1 MPTDVDSLQVKLRET
16 QNELDETKVKLEK
29 SLEVSMATKWF
40 VILFVSFSLFNYS
53 HCVLF
58 YLQDKNKLERKL
70 GDMEEDFKVGLI
82 ITLNISIV
90 LHTTR
95 HYSTLLH
102 TTILHYTPHHFT
114 QYHTN
119 PHHSIPL
126 HSTPYHFTLLH
137 TTSCHSIPLHSTPY
151 HFIPLHIRCVTI
163 HQTIDASR

>member
-82 ITLNISIV
+82 SALYSTPHDTTPHYFTPQYSIIH
-90 LHTTR
+90 HTT
-95 HYSTLLH
+95 LLN
-102 TTILHYTPHHFT
+102 TTPIH
-114 QYHTN
+114 
-119 PHHSIPL
+119 I
-126 HSTPYHFTLLH
+126 TPYHFTLLH
-137 TTSCHSIPLHSTPY
+137 TTSLYSIPLHATPY
-151 HFIPLHIRCVTI
+151 HFTLLHTTSSHSTLGV
-163 HQTIDASR
+163 